1 MKIYVG
7 SQLEN
12 SRGVANEIIS
22 LLEYYDKNI
31 NISVCDLNDLINYDK
46 EEDVLI
52 ICSTTGNGDIPE
64 NGSKLWRTIKK
75 RDFNKLHFDGLR
87 YLILGLGDTNY
98 FDFCG
103 AAKKLTKRL
112 QELGATEL
120 SPLVTIDEE
129 TNDYEEKIDVMY
141 TLIIKQLYQ

>member
-7 SQLEN
+7 SQLGN
-12 SRGVANEIIS
+12 SRGVVDELIY
-22 LLEYYDKNI
+22 LLEYYDKNV
-31 NISVCDLNDLINYDK
+31 NISVFDLNDLIDDDK

-52 ICSTTGNGDIPE
+52 ICSTTGNGDIPD

-75 RDFNKLHFDGLR
+75 RDFNKSQFDGLR

-98 FDFCG
+98 SDFCG

-112 QELGATEL
+112 KELGATEL
-120 SPLVTIDEE
+120 AHLVTIDDE

-141 TLIIKQLYQ
+141 NLLIKELYQ